1 MVSFFQ
7 YIKSNENL
15 YMIKKFFGL
24 FFQRC
29 DVLSI
34 NSIDMNVLS
43 VFSEYEVLSIL

>member
-15 YMIKKFFGL
+15 YMIKMFGL

-43 VFSEYEVLSIL
+43 VFSEYEVLLIL

>member
-15 YMIKKFFGL
+15 YMIKKFGL

-43 VFSEYEVLSIL
+43 VFSEYEVLLIL